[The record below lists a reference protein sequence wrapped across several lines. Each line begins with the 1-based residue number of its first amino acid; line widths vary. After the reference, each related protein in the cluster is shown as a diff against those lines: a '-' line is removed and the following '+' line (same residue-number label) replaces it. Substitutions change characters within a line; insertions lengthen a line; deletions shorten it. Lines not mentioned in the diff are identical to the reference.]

1 MAKNENLHTAKVNA
15 NDEFYTQYSD
25 IANELG
31 HYREHFKGKTV
42 YCNCDDPTWSNF
54 WRFFHNNFSSLGLKK
69 LISTHYQKDTEPSYA
84 LIYEGGDDFNMDAG
98 KVIEIRGNYAEVN
111 GKQVFYTA
119 GDFRSDARIE
129 LLEEADICVTNPPW
143 SLFRKYIAN
152 LIEHNKIFVVLG
164 SINTVTYKDFFPLI
178 KENKVRPGYSFN
190 KTMEFIMPDEYLLKG
205 KAYIDKDGKK
215 HGFVPGVCWYTNLD
229 ISKHHDGLWHRAGK
243 FDQTQAH
250 KYYEGNESK
259 YPKYDNYDAIEVSK
273 TKDIPIDYAGVMGV
287 PITWLDKYN
296 PEEFE
301 IIELGNSRDNF
312 TPNKDYINPK
322 KHTKDGR
329 VVNGGAI
336 NCVLAISQKDKP
348 YGIVYYTS
356 DNSDYLVPPYA
367 RILIRNRNPIA
378 KKDDLGY

>member
-1 MAKNENLHTAKVNA
+1 MAKNENLHAAKVNA
-15 NDEFYTQYSD
+15 NDEFYTQYND

-31 HYREHFKGKTV
+31 HYREHFRGKTV

-54 WRFFHNNFSSLGLKK
+54 WRFFHNNFASLGLKK

-98 KVIEIRGNYAEVN
+98 RIVEIRGNYAEVN

-119 GDFRSDARIE
+119 GDFRSDACIE
-129 LLEEADICVTNPPW
+129 LLEEADIVSTNCPF
-143 SLFRKYIAN
+143 SLFRQYLAQ
-152 LIEHNKIFVVLG
+152 LIEYEKKFVILG
-164 SINTVTYKDFFPLI
+164 NPNAVTYKEVFPLL
-178 KENKVRPGYSFN
+178 KDNKIWLGVKPWSQEMYFGIPEEQ
-190 KTMEFIMPDEYLLKG
+190 KEYLIKNKKEG
-205 KAYIDKDGKK
+205 SAYVIRDGEVL
-215 HGFVPGVCWYTNLD
+215 GRVATIWLTNLD
-229 ISKHHDGLWHRAGK
+229 ISKRHDGLWHRAGK

-259 YPKYDNYDAIEVSK
+259 YPKYDNYDAINVDK
-273 TKDIPIDYAGVMGV
+273 IADIPIDYAGVMGV

-301 IIELGNSRDNF
+301 IVGHPQSGIIPPGWKGVSKKLVDEYYAQGNKGAIREGW
-312 TPNKDYINPK
+312 INPAYFTAEGK
-322 KHTKDGR
+322 
-329 VVNGGAI
+329 VV
-336 NCVLAISQKDKP
+336 VP
-348 YGIVYYTS
+348 YQ
-356 DNSDYLVPPYA
+356 